1 MKERLPQNL
10 ELADGTLIDPLSGS
24 PVVEEDDSSPL
35 DLFDF
40 GKELSVPI
48 KRTDEL
54 PVEASQMPAYATIL
68 AYTLL
73 GVTDADIGR
82 TLKIDYDKIIAIK
95 ESGQYTELQV
105 MLMSA
110 VAIVGQNDVRG
121 IFDKYA
127 KNAAAELISQMNSKN
142 EVARSMAAK
151 DVLDRAGHRPAD
163 IVEHKHKVEG
173 GLTIEYIK
181 KDSIEPVTID
191 METL

>member
-1 MKERLPQNL
+1 KERLPQNL

-82 TLKIDYDKIIAIK
+82 TLKVDYDKIIAIK

-121 IFDKYA
+121 VFDKYA

>member
-1 MKERLPQNL
+1 VKERLPQNL

-68 AYTLL
+68 TYTLL

-82 TLKIDYDKIIAIK
+82 TLKVDYDKIIAIK

-121 IFDKYA
+121 VFDKYA

>member
-1 MKERLPQNL
+1 
-10 ELADGTLIDPLSGS
+10 
-24 PVVEEDDSSPL
+24 
-35 DLFDF
+35 
-40 GKELSVPI
+40 
-48 KRTDEL
+48 
-54 PVEASQMPAYATIL
+54 
-68 AYTLL
+68 
-73 GVTDADIGR
+73 
-82 TLKIDYDKIIAIK
+82 
-95 ESGQYTELQV
+95 
-105 MLMSA
+105 MSA

>member
-68 AYTLL
+68 AYALL

-121 IFDKYA
+121 VFDKYA

>member
-121 IFDKYA
+121 VFDKYA

>member
-73 GVTDADIGR
+73 GVTDADIAR

>member
-82 TLKIDYDKIIAIK
+82 TLKVDYDKIIAIK

-121 IFDKYA
+121 VFDKYA